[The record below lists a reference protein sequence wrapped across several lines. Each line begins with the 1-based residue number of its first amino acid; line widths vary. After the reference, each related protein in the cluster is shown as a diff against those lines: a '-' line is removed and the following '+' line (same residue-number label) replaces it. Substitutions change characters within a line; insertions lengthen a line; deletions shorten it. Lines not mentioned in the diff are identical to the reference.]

1 MKKIYL
7 LIMILLS
14 LNVYSQNERINT
26 VIFMDGKLVDVD
38 NAFFSYRD
46 TLGIEHIMNFR
57 SYYGEIQ
64 IKQEYYQKI
73 ISLESGFTEH
83 CGNTGKKP
91 DSLFINFDITE
102 CQGQCKYHYK
112 ALIPPIYLYRSI
124 TGELIIR
131 ITNLNKKK
139 TKYDI
144 RYTAGIWIE
153 PWGKKEKKV
162 IFEPEWN
169 LNKRKCR

>member
-1 MKKIYL
+1 MFIFISLNSFSQKEKLNL
-7 LIMILLS
+7 LIF
-14 LNVYSQNERINT
+14 T
-26 VIFMDGKLVDVD
+26 DGQLVQWIDSSY
-38 NAFFSYRD
+38 FSYKD
-46 TLGIEHIMNFR
+46 KNGIEQKMYF
-57 SYYGEIQ
+57 YYHLGDIEID
-64 IKQEYYQKI
+64 IDHYQKI

-83 CGNTGKKP
+83 CGNTGRAP

-102 CQGQCKYHYK
+102 CQGECRYHYR
-112 ALIPPIYLYRSI
+112 ALIPPIYLNKYY
-124 TGELIIR
+124 GGNDIIVR

-144 RYTAGIWIE
+144 RYNAGIWIE